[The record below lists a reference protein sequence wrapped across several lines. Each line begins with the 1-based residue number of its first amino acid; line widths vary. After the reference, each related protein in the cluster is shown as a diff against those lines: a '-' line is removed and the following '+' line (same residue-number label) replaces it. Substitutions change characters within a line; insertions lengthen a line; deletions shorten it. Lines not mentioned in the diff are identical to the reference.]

1 MCPSSRSAK
10 LGELA
15 RHQFAVIALLAIA
28 LASSFWVLLD
38 VAGEYSK
45 RAASFGV
52 AQFENRFAE
61 LKKAVP
67 PQTVLGY
74 TSDNTPDD
82 VNDQA
87 EFYLTQ
93 YTFAPNI
100 VTSSTLERFVIGNFH
115 NPRPDPSVF
124 QAKNLMPLRDY
135 GNGVILCGHKNA
147 R

>member
-1 MCPSSRSAK
+1 M
-10 LGELA
+10 A
-15 RHQFAVIALLAIA
+15 RHQFAVFALLSIA

-45 RAASFGV
+45 SAVSFGV

-61 LKKAVP
+61 LKKAIP
-67 PQTVLGY
+67 PGTVLGY
-74 TSDNTPDD
+74 TSDNAPDD

-93 YTFAPNI
+93 YTLAPTI
-100 VTSSTLERFVIGNFH
+100 VTSSTLQRLVVANFH

-124 QAKNLMPLRDY
+124 QAKSLVPLRDF
-135 GNGVILCGHKNA
+135 GNGVILCGHRNP

>member
-1 MCPSSRSAK
+1 
-10 LGELA
+10 LA

-38 VAGEYSK
+38 VAGEYSQS
-45 RAASFGV
+45 AASFGV

-61 LKKAVP
+61 LKKAIP
-67 PQTVLGY
+67 PGTVLGY
-74 TSDNTPDD
+74 TSDNAPND

-93 YTFAPNI
+93 YTLAPVI
-100 VTSSTLERFVIGNFH
+100 VSSSTAERLVVANFH
-115 NPRPDPSVF
+115 NARPSPDVF
-124 QAKNLMPLRDY
+124 QAKNLIPLRDF
-135 GNGVILCGHKNA
+135 GNGVILCGHMNA